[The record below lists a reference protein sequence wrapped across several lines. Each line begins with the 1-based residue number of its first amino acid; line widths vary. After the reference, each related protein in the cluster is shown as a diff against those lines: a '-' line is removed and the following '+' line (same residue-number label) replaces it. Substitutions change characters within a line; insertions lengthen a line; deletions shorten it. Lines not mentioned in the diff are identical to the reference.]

1 MAETLASPPPV
12 EDTPSAADRTSST
25 RPWPAWLLVAG
36 GLVGLAASLVLT
48 VEKFAVLADPDH
60 VPSCS
65 INPILSCGSIM
76 ASPQAEAFGFPNPL
90 LGIVGFTI
98 VVVTGVV
105 LLAGV
110 TLPRWYWVGLQTGT
124 TFGVVFVHW
133 LAFQSLYRIGALCL
147 YCMVVWAVTI
157 PLFLYVTLH
166 TLDASLSPARH
177 RLRRALSIATTFHSS
192 LLTAWILAFVV
203 AIALR
208 FWDAWLLLR

>member
-1 MAETLASPPPV
+1 MAETLGMPPTV
-12 EDTPSAADRTSST
+12 EDTQAAADRTSSA
-25 RPWPAWLLVAG
+25 RPSLAWLLVAG
-36 GLVGLAASLVLT
+36 GLVGLAASVVLT

-105 LLAGV
+105 VLAGAL
-110 TLPRWYWVGLQTGT
+110 LPRWYWLGLQAGT
-124 TFGVVFVHW
+124 TFAVVFVHW
-133 LAFQSLYRIGALCL
+133 LAFQSLYRIRALCL
-147 YCMVVWAVTI
+147 YCMVVWAVTL

-166 TLDASLSPARH
+166 TLDASLWPARH
-177 RLRRALSIATTFHSS
+177 RLRRALSVAATFHTS
-192 LLTAWILAFVV
+192 LLTAWFLAFVV

>member
-1 MAETLASPPPV
+1 MAETLTTPPTV
-12 EDTPSAADRTSST
+12 DHTGANSTETSSA
-25 RPWPAWLLVAG
+25 WPRLAWLLLAG

-60 VPSCS
+60 GPSCS

-76 ASPQAEAFGFPNPL
+76 TSSQAEAFGFPNPL

-98 VVVTGVV
+98 GTVIGVV
-105 LLAGV
+105 LLAGAI
-110 TLPRWYWVGLQTGT
+110 LPRWYWLGLQAGT

-133 LAFQSLYRIGALCL
+133 LAFQSLYRTGALCL

-166 TLDASLSPARH
+166 TLDVALSPARH
-177 RLRRALSIATTFHSS
+177 RLRRALSIATTFHTS
-192 LLTAWILAFVV
+192 LLTAWILTFVV